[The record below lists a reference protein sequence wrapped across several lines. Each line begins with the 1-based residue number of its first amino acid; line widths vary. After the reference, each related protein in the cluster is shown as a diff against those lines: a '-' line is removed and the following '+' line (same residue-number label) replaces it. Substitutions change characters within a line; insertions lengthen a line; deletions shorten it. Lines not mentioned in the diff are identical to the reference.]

1 MSTLEI
7 KVYEIFKS
15 KFSEQ
20 EATTVIEYF
29 EAKTEQKFTDKKDI
43 FLTKQDKIDLI
54 EKIETSKT
62 DIVKWMFA
70 FWVGTIGIAIMFYLL
85 RK

>member
-20 EATTVIEYF
+20 EATTGIEYF
-29 EAKTEQKFTDKKDI
+29 EAKTEQKFSDKKDI

-54 EKIETSKT
+54 EKIEISKT

>member
-29 EAKTEQKFTDKKDI
+29 EAKTEQKFTDKKDN

-62 DIVKWMFA
+62 DIVKRMFA
-70 FWVGTIGIAIMFYLL
+70 FWIGTIGIAIMFYLL

>member
-62 DIVKWMFA
+62 DIVK
-70 FWVGTIGIAIMFYLL
+70 
-85 RK
+85 

>member
-1 MSTLEI
+1 MSTLEL

-20 EATTVIEYF
+20 EAATVIEYF
-29 EAKTEQKFTDKKDI
+29 EAKTEQKFSEKKDV

-62 DIVKWMFA
+62 DIVKWMFT
-70 FWVGTIGIAIMFYLL
+70 FWIGTIGIAVLFYLL
-85 RK
+85 KK

>member
-29 EAKTEQKFTDKKDI
+29 EAKTEQKFTDKKDN

-70 FWVGTIGIAIMFYLL
+70 FWIGTIGIAIMFYLL

>member
-29 EAKTEQKFTDKKDI
+29 EAKTEQKFSDKKDI

>member
-29 EAKTEQKFTDKKDI
+29 EAKTEQKFTDKKGI
-43 FLTKQDKIDLI
+43 FQTKQDKIDLI

-70 FWVGTIGIAIMFYLL
+70 FWIGTIGIAIMFYLL